1 MDDLDLGIRTSQTN
15 FDFDVGYA
23 ASKQLALNFH
33 ISHDMSGDNGAQA
46 SFDIMYKF

>member
-15 FDFDVGYA
+15 FDFDVGYS